1 MKRAKTR
8 GRNAVTPEQKMLQ
21 EQKAFIK
28 REVDNME
35 LEAKYIH
42 YNMEL
47 PKLKAEF
54 QAWLDKNKKL
64 ADDKTTEAI
73 PKDPILEV
81 PVENGMK
88 LDEIKSE

>member
-8 GRNAVTPEQKMLQ
+8 GRNVVTPEQKMLQ

-42 YNMEL
+42 YTMEL
-47 PKLKAEF
+47 PKLIAEF
-54 QAWLDKNKKL
+54 QAWLDKNKKP
-64 ADDKTTEAI
+64 ADI
-73 PKDPILEV
+73 PTKEPEVKDDNLTLEG
-81 PVENGMK
+81 NGMK
-88 LDEIKSE
+88 LDEIKPE

>member
-8 GRNAVTPEQKMLQ
+8 GRNVVTPEQKMLQ

-42 YNMEL
+42 YTMEL
-47 PKLKAEF
+47 PKLRAEF
-54 QAWLDKNKKL
+54 QAWLDKNKKP
-64 ADDKTTEAI
+64 ADI
-73 PKDPILEV
+73 PTKEPEVKDDNLTLEG
-81 PVENGMK
+81 NGMK
-88 LDEIKSE
+88 LDKIKSE

>member
-8 GRNAVTPEQKMLQ
+8 GRNVVTPEQKMLQ

-42 YNMEL
+42 YTMEL
-47 PKLKAEF
+47 PKLRAEF
-54 QAWLDKNKKL
+54 QAWLDKNKKP
-64 ADDKTTEAI
+64 ADI
-73 PKDPILEV
+73 PTKEPEVKDDNLTLES
-81 PVENGMK
+81 NGMK

>member
-8 GRNAVTPEQKMLQ
+8 GRNVVTPEQKMLQ

-42 YNMEL
+42 YTMEL
-47 PKLKAEF
+47 PKLRVEF
-54 QAWLDKNKKL
+54 QTWLDKNKKP
-64 ADDKTTEAI
+64 ADI
-73 PKDPILEV
+73 PTKEPEVKDDNLTLES
-81 PVENGMK
+81 NGMK

>member
-8 GRNAVTPEQKMLQ
+8 GRNVVTPEQKMLQ

-42 YNMEL
+42 YTMEL
-47 PKLKAEF
+47 PKLRAEF
-54 QAWLDKNKKL
+54 QAWLDKNKKP
-64 ADDKTTEAI
+64 ADIPTKEEEIVNNTTDTEESVNKMNLDK
-73 PKDPILEV
+73 
-81 PVENGMK
+81 VE
-88 LDEIKSE
+88 

>member
-42 YNMEL
+42 YTMKRKIPEV
-47 PKLKAEF
+47 KQYKAQRNNE
-54 QAWLDKNKKL
+54 
-64 ADDKTTEAI
+64 
-73 PKDPILEV
+73 
-81 PVENGMK
+81 
-88 LDEIKSE
+88 

>member
-8 GRNAVTPEQKMLQ
+8 GRNVVTPEQKMLQ

-42 YNMEL
+42 YTMEL
-47 PKLKAEF
+47 PKLRAEF
-54 QAWLDKNKKL
+54 QAWLDKNKKPTDIPTKDEEIINNATSTEETVNKMNL
-64 ADDKTTEAI
+64 DK
-73 PKDPILEV
+73 
-81 PVENGMK
+81 VE
-88 LDEIKSE
+88 

>member
-8 GRNAVTPEQKMLQ
+8 GRNVVTPEQKMLQ

-42 YNMEL
+42 YTMEL
-47 PKLKAEF
+47 PKLRAEF
-54 QAWLDKNKKL
+54 QAWLDKNKKPTDISTKEPEVK
-64 ADDKTTEAI
+64 DDNLT
-73 PKDPILEV
+73 LEG
-81 PVENGMK
+81 NGMK

>member
-8 GRNAVTPEQKMLQ
+8 GRNVVTPEQKMLQ

-42 YNMEL
+42 YTMEL
-47 PKLKAEF
+47 PKLQAEF
-54 QAWLDKNKKL
+54 QAWLDKNKKP
-64 ADDKTTEAI
+64 ADI
-73 PKDPILEV
+73 PTKKSEVKDDNLTLES
-81 PVENGMK
+81 NGMK
-88 LDEIKSE
+88 LDEIKPE

>member
-8 GRNAVTPEQKMLQ
+8 GRNVVTPEQKMLQ

-42 YNMEL
+42 YTMEL
-47 PKLKAEF
+47 PKLRAEF
-54 QAWLDKNKKL
+54 QAWLDKNKKP
-64 ADDKTTEAI
+64 ADI
-73 PKDPILEV
+73 PTKDEEIITNPTATAESVNKMNLDT
-81 PVENGMK
+81 VE
-88 LDEIKSE
+88 